1 MKPWETLAE
10 ATSSDGERLVLQR
23 RDTEHVLRVGGQV
36 LMSSRARESE
46 RALATLATADLRAR
60 GVADPRVLLG
70 GLGLG
75 FTLRALLDDLAPAA
89 TVTVAELSASIVD
102 WNRTL
107 VAALSG
113 AALDDR
119 RVHVVTGDV
128 SSCYRAERARF
139 DAIVLDV
146 DNGPSA
152 LSRRGN
158 RALYDTAS
166 LRAAA
171 AALRPDGLYVVWSA
185 GGDDAFADR
194 MRRAGMTV
202 AVHALRS
209 HGARHVLF
217 VGRTVAR

>member
-75 FTLRALLDDLAPAA
+75 FTLRALLDDLPPTA
-89 TVTVAELSASIVD
+89 TVTVAELSAAIVD
-102 WNRTL
+102 WNRTT

-119 RVHVVTGDV
+119 RVNVVTGDV
-128 SSCYRAERARF
+128 SSCYRGERARF

-158 RALYDTAS
+158 RALYDAAS

-171 AALRPDGLYVVWSA
+171 AALRPHGLYVVWSA
-185 GGDDAFADR
+185 GADAAYAAR
-194 MRRAGMTV
+194 SRRVGL
-202 AVHALRS
+202 AVTEQTPRS

-217 VGRTVAR
+217 GGRVAG